1 MLKCFKDEK
10 FWCAVGGAAA
20 VILGKKVVKAKKT
33 RELAVTGLA
42 KGMKLKSD
50 AQSALKHEGQASDI
64 CYDAKVEA
72 GIDDEEEVT
81 E

>member
-1 MLKCFKDEK
+1 
-10 FWCAVGGAAA
+10 
-20 VILGKKVVKAKKT
+20 
-33 RELAVTGLA
+33 
-42 KGMKLKSD
+42 MKLKSD
-50 AQSALKHEGQASDI
+50 AQSALRSMKDEASDI